1 MDQNSLKKQSAL
13 AALSYVKDDAIIGVG
28 TGSTVN
34 YFIEALASI
43 KGRIAG
49 TVASSMATEKQLRA
63 LGIPVL
69 DLNAAGRIS
78 LYVDGAD
85 EANPYGYLIKGRG
98 GALTREKIIASVSE
112 KFICIV
118 DDSKIVDVLGRQ
130 APVPIEV
137 IPIARS
143 LVGRKIVSLNGNPVY
158 RDNYLTD
165 NGNIIIDVYN
175 LNISEPLEL
184 ENRLNCITG
193 VVENGLFA
201 HRPADLIIIATPAGI
216 KTIAPA

>member
-1 MDQNSLKKQSAL
+1 MDQESLKKQSAE
-13 AALSYVKDDAIIGVG
+13 AALSYIHDDAIIGVG

-34 YFIEALASI
+34 YFIDALASI

-49 TVASSMATEKQLRA
+49 TVASSIATEKQLKA

-85 EANPYGYLIKGRG
+85 EANHYGYLIKGRG
-98 GALTREKIIASVSE
+98 GALTREKII
-112 KFICIV
+112 CII
-118 DDSKIVDVLGRQ
+118 DESKLVEILGRNS
-130 APVPIEV
+130 PVPLEV
-137 IPIARS
+137 LPMARS
-143 LVGRKIVSLNGNPVY
+143 LVGRKIVGLNGNPVY

-165 NGNIIIDVYN
+165 NGNIIIDAYN
-175 LNISEPLEL
+175 LTISQPLEL
-184 ENRLNCITG
+184 ENKLNCIPG

-201 HRPADLIIIATPAGI
+201 HRPADVIIVATSSGI
-216 KTIAPA
+216 ETIKPR